1 MASVSVILSIW
12 EVQVRSTETLG
23 YAFYPFLS
31 YVLNSHAWELYTLY
45 IGFWMFLSF
54 RIIDYNVFFRI
65 LDEMIGMFS
74 LPEINEKKVLYALN
88 FRGVFITIII
98 FIILSLQFHHL
109 FFGTSQML
117 LPNSWLHLLSDA
129 DISKNHIRHK

>member
-88 FRGVFITIII
+88 FRGVFHNHHNVHNFVSSVSSLI
-98 FIILSLQFHHL
+98 FRHF
-109 FFGTSQML
+109 
-117 LPNSWLHLLSDA
+117 SDVVA
-129 DISKNHIRHK
+129 KFLVAPAF